1 MPKPFSETDEQIQEY
16 QKDDVISSKRNW
28 NERISRSPLE
38 IDETNLML
46 SPPKPNFIETNCSL
60 SLESLPNGVFRHH
73 KRL

>member
-46 SPPKPNFIETNCSL
+46 SPPKLNFIETNYSL
-60 SLESLPNGVFRHH
+60 SIESLPNGVFRYH